1 LSKHCDALREV
12 GHDIRARPFVYQD
25 TESTELDSL
34 LLFASTLKMRPT
46 LFGTPVT
53 GRNLCILM
61 SLFALIILVV
71 GQILA

>member
-1 LSKHCDALREV
+1 
-12 GHDIRARPFVYQD
+12 VYQD

-71 GQILA
+71 GQILT